1 MNRSRPSR
9 REVSERLRADVP
21 ATPADDPFVA
31 TLAHLA
37 ASPSP
42 TRGTS
47 ASAVRTLRAARG
59 FKVAAASAAVAVVM
73 AGGAYAAARVDHDRP
88 AGPAP
93 ATDGSTLHGEDL
105 LPVDSDRPDKTGD
118 DALDVEEQTTFEHD
132 DHAEDQDAFAEQSD
146 HGDDQGDQG
155 DQDSQDDQQPG
166 LPDGPDADDSGSQQ
180 VSPPKGD
187 RDGAGSRDRDRGDD
201 TSDDTDDPE
210 NDGAGDS
217 EDTEDTEDAE
227 EPGDAETGSSDDA
240 SDGSEADDGG
250 SDDSGSGGGS
260 SGETDSTTD

>member
-31 TLAHLA
+31 TLANLA

-132 DHAEDQDAFAEQSD
+132 DHAADQDAYAEQSD
-146 HGDDQGDQG
+146 HGDDQSDQG
-155 DQDSQDDQQPG
+155 DQGSQDDQQPG

-201 TSDDTDDPE
+201 TSDEADDPE
-210 NDGAGDS
+210 NDGADDS
-217 EDTEDTEDAE
+217 EDAEDAE
-227 EPGDAETGSSDDA
+227 EPGDAETGSSDD
-240 SDGSEADDGG
+240 
-250 SDDSGSGGGS
+250 GS
-260 SGETDSTTD
+260 SGETDSPTD